1 MSSTI
6 TPLTVSGISQYASDF
21 QSILNRAVQVASIP
35 VQQLQ
40 NEQSNIQL
48 EAQQAST
55 LGSAAGG
62 VASALAGLGTLG
74 TGKGLVASSSD
85 TSVVSAQVTGATTA
99 SSYSITNVTSIAS
112 AAAESSLT
120 SYTDATTVPVSATGS
135 LQLVVGST
143 TYPISLTGATNNL
156 TGLRDAINSQ
166 NAGVNAQI
174 FTTAGGDYLS
184 VSASNPGA
192 TTLQLVDDPTGADKQ
207 LLTNQ
212 HQGTN
217 TVFQLNGVNVST
229 PSTNINNIVPGV
241 TFTIQGTTTAGETA
255 TVSLTSDRSQIS
267 TALQNLVSSYN
278 TLAQQVNGQSGPG
291 AGALS
296 GNSVVWQARNSML
309 QLSGFNSP
317 GGSVHSLA
325 DLGVSFD
332 QTGQASFDPTQLNSM
347 SDSQLT
353 DAFTFLGSATTGLGK
368 LADSFTAISDPVS
381 GVVAAQLKGYT
392 AENTRLTSSIAAA
405 TDRINT
411 MQSLL
416 QLQLEKADAQVASLQ
431 TQQNLVTSSI
441 QSLQYSTYGQQIL
454 SSQGV

>member
-1 MSSTI
+1 M
-6 TPLTVSGISQYASDF
+6 
-21 QSILNRAVQVASIP
+21 
-35 VQQLQ
+35 
-40 NEQSNIQL
+40 
-48 EAQQAST
+48 
-55 LGSAAGG
+55 
-62 VASALAGLGTLG
+62 
-74 TGKGLVASSSD
+74 
-85 TSVVSAQVTGATTA
+85 
-99 SSYSITNVTSIAS
+99 
-112 AAAESSLT
+112 
-120 SYTDATTVPVSATGS
+120 
-135 LQLVVGST
+135 
-143 TYPISLTGATNNL
+143 
-156 TGLRDAINSQ
+156 RDAINKQ

-174 FTTAGGDYLS
+174 FTTAGGDFCLS
-184 VSASNPGA
+184 VSANNPGA
-192 TTLQLVDDPTGADKQ
+192 TTLQLIDDPAGPATQ

-241 TFTIQGTTTAGETA
+241 TFTIQGTTSAGQ
-255 TVSLTSDRSQIS
+255 TVTVGLTSDSSQIS
-267 TALQNLVSSYN
+267 SALQNLVSSYN
-278 TLAQQVNGQSGPG
+278 SLAQQVNSQSGPG

-309 QLSGFNSP
+309 QLSGYNSP
-317 GGSVHSLA
+317 GGSIHSLA
-325 DLGVSFD
+325 DLGFTFD

-353 DAFTFLGSATTGLGK
+353 DAFAFLGSTTTGLGK
-368 LADSFTAISDPVS
+368 VADSFTAISDPVS
-381 GVVAAQLKGYT
+381 GVVAAQLQGYT
-392 AENTRLTSSIAAA
+392 AENQRLTSSIASA
-405 TDRINT
+405 TQRINT